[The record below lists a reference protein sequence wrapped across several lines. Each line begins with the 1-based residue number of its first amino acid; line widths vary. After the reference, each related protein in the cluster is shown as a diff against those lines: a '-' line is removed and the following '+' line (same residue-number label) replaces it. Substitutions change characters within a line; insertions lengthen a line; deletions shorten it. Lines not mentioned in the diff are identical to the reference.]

1 MCVGGAIQ
9 GRQTWT
15 DIRLRC
21 TMVKGDATSAGGVG
35 EALLCFCCFASRGR
49 LVNHACR

>member
-1 MCVGGAIQ
+1 MCAGGAIQ

-21 TMVKGDATSAGGVG
+21 TMVRVKGDATSAGGLV
-35 EALLCFCCFASRGR
+35 ESLLCFAFALG
-49 LVNHACR
+49 A